1 MLTTSQ
7 YIRVVNHYVVYLT
20 YSYMSIIL
28 KKKKKKEVIIGK
40 NTFPTP
46 AHTQKV
52 EARQDVDEESF
63 LFSVTFLLFQFL

>member
-7 YIRVVNHYVVYLT
+7 YIHVANHYVVYLT

-28 KKKKKKEVIIGK
+28 KKKKKEVIIGK